1 MGHRGSAFF
10 FESVLMSEATVSN
23 QILPHRS
30 VGAFRFK
37 RLSVI
42 GPRGFLR

>member
-1 MGHRGSAFF
+1 MGHRGSAFL

-37 RLSVI
+37 SLSVI
-42 GPRGFLR
+42 DPSGVVR